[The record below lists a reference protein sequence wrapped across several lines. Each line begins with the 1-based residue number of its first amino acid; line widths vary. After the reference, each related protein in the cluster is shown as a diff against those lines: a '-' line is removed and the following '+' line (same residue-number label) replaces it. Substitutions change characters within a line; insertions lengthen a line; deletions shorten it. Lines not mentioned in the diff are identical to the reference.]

1 MSVKLKSLF
10 PRKGSVLVFSLVIL
24 SFLLVAALSVAVV
37 SVTERKGSI
46 ATDRSNRSFQVADSG
61 AEIVLQKI
69 YKGNAIN
76 PSDLASKAGGSCN
89 DDNGV
94 VISGSISSGD
104 YKISLYDDNG
114 VQLPDCEDLEWR
126 DKVAQLKSEGI
137 SGNTV
142 RAVEVAVAAPPTPGI
157 TGGCYHSGAS
167 FIREVRIVGTWGVGC
182 KDKNTVIDPPLT
194 ETSNLFGW
202 CKSASATGYECGK
215 ATLPDP
221 DDFSCI
227 CVQK

>member
-1 MSVKLKSLF
+1 MFKLKSFF

-37 SVTERKGSI
+37 SVTERRGSL

-69 YKGNAIN
+69 YKGNATDI
-76 PSDLASKAGGSCN
+76 SALAIAAGGVCS
-89 DDNGV
+89 GG

-104 YKISLYDDNG
+104 YKISLYDDSG
-114 VQLPDCEDLEWR
+114 VQLTNCADTTWR
-126 DKVAQLKSEGI
+126 SQVAQLKSQGI

-157 TGGCYHSGAS
+157 TGGCMVSS
-167 FIREVRIVGTWGVGC
+167 SKVRNKWGEGC
-182 KDKNTVIDPPLT
+182 KDNNNDA
-194 ETSNLFGW
+194 TSCLVANVSDLYACGPVSDGSNILFPIIQYSF
-202 CKSASATGYECGK
+202 C
-215 ATLPDP
+215 L
-221 DDFSCI
+221 
-227 CVQK
+227 CVNK